1 MINLSTA
8 NNRGSI
14 APVAIEQDFE
24 TSDCMKFLFC
34 VRKSLKIFHLE
45 NIFVGELFDANQ
57 KIIMQ
62 KILER
67 IFDPILRFL
76 KEEAEK
82 LTANMK
88 LITSKLTSKYVI
100 AMFSLLEDMVR
111 MKPHFIGAFEDL
123 YPASTVTNRNIN
135 SSIEHFLEIFIVIER
150 AVILDLYFFDKVR
163 LRIAEALKPCVL
175 SKLLNI

>member
-1 MINLSTA
+1 
-8 NNRGSI
+8 
-14 APVAIEQDFE
+14 
-24 TSDCMKFLFC
+24 
-34 VRKSLKIFHLE
+34 
-45 NIFVGELFDANQ
+45 
-57 KIIMQ
+57 MQ

-67 IFDPILRFL
+67 IFNPILRFL

-111 MKPHFIGAFEDL
+111 MKPQFIGAFEDL

-150 AVILDLYFFDKVR
+150 AVINFRFIFF
-163 LRIAEALKPCVL
+163 LK
-175 SKLLNI
+175 KLG

>member
-1 MINLSTA
+1 
-8 NNRGSI
+8 
-14 APVAIEQDFE
+14 
-24 TSDCMKFLFC
+24 
-34 VRKSLKIFHLE
+34 
-45 NIFVGELFDANQ
+45 
-57 KIIMQ
+57 MQ

-150 AVILDLYFFDKVR
+150 AVILDLYFFEIVR